1 MENLLQ
7 FDVQFILLGTGE
19 HDFEE
24 GFRYFA
30 QKYPD
35 KCAAAISFDIA
46 LAQKL
51 YAAAD
56 LFLMPSAFEP
66 CGLSQMIAMRYGT
79 LPVVHEIGGL
89 KDTVDSYNPITK
101 QGTGFGFQEFS
112 PFYLMNALKQGIELY
127 QSDQATWNVLVK
139 QAMAK
144 DFSWNQSSDLYI
156 QLYNTIKV

>member
-1 MENLLQ
+1 MYSL
-7 FDVQFILLGTGE
+7 FLLGTGE

-46 LAQKL
+46 FGAKSYTQQRIC
-51 YAAAD
+51 
-56 LFLMPSAFEP
+56 FLMPSAFEP

-89 KDTVDSYNPITK
+89 KDTVDSYNPITNK
-101 QGTGFGFQEFS
+101 GNGFGFKSFHH
-112 PFYLMNALKQGIELY
+112 F
-127 QSDQATWNVLVK
+127 T
-139 QAMAK
+139 
-144 DFSWNQSSDLYI
+144 
-156 QLYNTIKV
+156 